1 MAKPRTKTRGANI
14 PVPQNREDAARA
26 VREIG
31 DANREL
37 ARLEAAMNDE
47 IARVKEQFENQATPF
62 RDFVAGRT
70 EGLKMWAE
78 ANRTELTGG
87 DKTKTVDLGTGELK
101 WRQTPPKV
109 TIRGK
114 LEDCIAAL
122 KRLGLKRFIRIKE
135 EVDRDAM
142 LRDKVAAATV
152 PGVSVGSEGEDF
164 YVEPFEAALAKVG
177 G

>member
-14 PVPQNREDAARA
+14 PVPQSREEAARA

-31 DANREL
+31 DAGREL
-37 ARLEAAMNDE
+37 ARLETAMNDE
-47 IARVKEQFENQATPF
+47 IAAVKERFENQATPF

-78 ANRTELTGG
+78 ANRTALTGG

-109 TIRGK
+109 SIRGK
-114 LEDCIAAL
+114 VEDCIAAL

-135 EVDRDAM
+135 EVDREAM
-142 LRDKVAAATV
+142 LKDKAAARTV
-152 PGVSVGSEGEDF
+152 PGVSIGSEGEDF
-164 YVEPFEAALAKVG
+164 YVEPFEAELARAEG
-177 G
+177 